1 MKHTSVK
8 LDTPIEFVNITKIN
22 PLISKCQI
30 KVCYVGEQPNRNKS
44 VITKEVAQN
53 LAQTL
58 PGAPIVGFY
67 NEAEGDFE
75 EHNRVIDI
83 SNGKFDIK
91 DTTRPY
97 GFVDISAKVWFQ
109 KFLDDGKNEHEYLMT
124 EGYIW
129 SDIYPESKR
138 IIEKGNNQSMELDD
152 KKMKAHWSKDENGMP
167 EFFIINEAIIKN
179 LCILGENCEPCFEG
193 ANITAPSIHFSYS
206 DEFNERL
213 FSMMKDLKGLLEGK
227 GGTKVFTRYNVEI
240 GDPIW
245 TSLYSY
251 VNSLDENAVIDGIYE
266 DSGLFAV
273 IKNNDKFT
281 RIDFSMENDV
291 FTPGEVTELT
301 EYTVAED
308 PQFDPAKVAEF
319 VENFAKKKDEKGQDN
334 KENNDNNKE
343 DTSEKDNKNPE
354 ETPANEPK
362 DNDDEEDKKKKKA
375 SYSLDEVVEYGLLKK
390 DFDELEAKYNN
401 LVADKENLEK
411 QIASLSEFKMTV
423 EREKKQD
430 MINSFYMLSDEDKKD
445 VISNID
451 TYSLDDIEA
460 KLSILCVRNKVSF
473 DTSKEEQNNPTV
485 YNLNNDV
492 NIEDSVP
499 AWIKAVQDVAKS
511 ME

>member
-97 GFVDISAKVWFQ
+97 GFVDIGAKVWFQ

-291 FTPGEVTELT
+291 FTPSEVTELT

-362 DNDDEEDKKKKKA
+362 DDDDEEDKKKKKA

-445 VISNID
+445 VIFNID

>member
-193 ANITAPSIHFSYS
+193 SNITAPTIHFSYS

-291 FTPGEVTELT
+291 FTPSEVTELT

-362 DNDDEEDKKKKKA
+362 DDDDEEDKKKKKA

>member
-97 GFVDISAKVWFQ
+97 GFVDIGAKVWFQ

-227 GGTKVFTRYNVEI
+227 GGTKVFTRYNLEI

-291 FTPGEVTELT
+291 FTPSEVTELT

-362 DNDDEEDKKKKKA
+362 DDDDEEDKKKKKA

>member
-291 FTPGEVTELT
+291 FTPSEVTELT

-362 DNDDEEDKKKKKA
+362 DDDDEEDKKKKKA

>member
-97 GFVDISAKVWFQ
+97 GFVDIGAKVWFQ

-240 GDPIW
+240 GDLIW

-291 FTPGEVTELT
+291 FTPSEVTELT

-362 DNDDEEDKKKKKA
+362 DDDDEEDKKKKKA

>member
-30 KVCYVGEQPNRNKS
+30 KVCYVGDTPNRNKS
-44 VITKEVAQN
+44 IITKEVAKD
-53 LAQTL
+53 LAQSL
-58 PGAPIVGFY
+58 PGSPIVGYY
-67 NEAEGDFE
+67 NEAKGDYE

-91 DTTRPY
+91 DTTFPY
-97 GFVDISAKVWFQ
+97 GFVDIGAKVWFQ

-129 SDIYPESKR
+129 TDIYPESKR
-138 IIEKGNNQSMELDD
+138 IVEKGNNQSMELDD
-152 KKMKAHWSKDENGMP
+152 KKIKAHWSKDENGMP
-167 EFFIINEAIIKN
+167 EFFIINEAIIKK
-179 LCILGENCEPCFEG
+179 LCILGEDCEPCFEG
-193 ANITAPSIHFSYS
+193 ANITAPTMHFSFS
-206 DEFNERL
+206 DKFNERL
-213 FSMMKDLKGLLEGK
+213 FSMMKDLKELLEGK

-251 VNSLDENAVIDGIYE
+251 VNSLGETAVIDGVYE
-266 DSGLFAV
+266 DNGLFAV
-273 IKNNDKFT
+273 IKNDNKFT

-301 EYTVAED
+301 DYTVAEE
-308 PQFDPAKVAEF
+308 PQFDPVKVAEF

-343 DTSEKDNKNPE
+343 NTSENDDKNTE
-354 ETPANEPK
+354 ETLVDEPE
-362 DNDDEEDKKKKKA
+362 DDYAEEKKKKKKT
-375 SYSLDEVVEYGLLKK
+375 SCSLDEAAKYGLLKK

-411 QIASLSEFKMTV
+411 QIASLSEFKMAV
-423 EREKKQD
+423 EREKKQE
-430 MINSFYMLSDEDKKD
+430 MINSFYMLSDDDKKD
-445 VISNID
+445 VVANID

-485 YNLNNDV
+485 YNLNNDI

>member
-1 MKHTSVK
+1 MPLCV
-8 LDTPIEFVNITKIN
+8 LD
-22 PLISKCQI
+22 LS
-30 KVCYVGEQPNRNKS
+30 
-44 VITKEVAQN
+44 KEVAQN

-97 GFVDISAKVWFQ
+97 GFVDIGAKVWFQ

-291 FTPGEVTELT
+291 FTPSEVTELT

-362 DNDDEEDKKKKKA
+362 DDDDEEDKKKKKA

>member
-97 GFVDISAKVWFQ
+97 GFVDIGAKVWFQ

-281 RIDFSMENDV
+281 RIDFSMENDI

-362 DNDDEEDKKKKKA
+362 DDDDEEDKKKKKA

>member
-1 MKHTSVK
+1 MRHTSVK
-8 LDTPIEFVNITKIN
+8 LDTPIEFVNVTKIN

-44 VITKEVAQN
+44 IITKEVAQD

-58 PGAPIVGFY
+58 PGAPIVGFF

-97 GFVDISAKVWFQ
+97 GFVDIGAKVWFQ

-152 KKMKAHWSKDENGMP
+152 KKMKARWSKDENGMP
-167 EFFIINEAIIKN
+167 EFFIINEAIIKK

-213 FSMMKDLKGLLEGK
+213 FSMMKDLKELLEGK

-266 DSGLFAV
+266 DNGLFAV
-273 IKNNDKFT
+273 IKSNDVFT
-281 RIDFSMENDV
+281 RMDFSMENDV

-301 EYTVAED
+301 DYTVAEE
-308 PQFDPAKVAEF
+308 PQFDPTQVAEF
-319 VENFAKKKDEKGQDN
+319 AENFAKKKDEKGQDN
-334 KENNDNNKE
+334 KENNDNNTE
-343 DTSEKDNKNPE
+343 DTSEEDNKDTE
-354 ETPANEPK
+354 DTPADEPE
-362 DNDDEEDKKKKKA
+362 DDEEEEKKKKKA
-375 SYSLDEVVEYGLLKK
+375 SYSLDDIVEYGLLKK
-390 DFDELEAKYNN
+390 DFDELETKYNN

-445 VISNID
+445 VVANID

-499 AWIKAVQDVAKS
+499 AWIKAVQDVAKT

>member
-97 GFVDISAKVWFQ
+97 GFVDIGAKVWFQ

-281 RIDFSMENDV
+281 HIDFSMENDV

-343 DTSEKDNKNPE
+343 DTSEKDNKDPE

-362 DNDDEEDKKKKKA
+362 DDDDEEDKKKKKA

>member
-97 GFVDISAKVWFQ
+97 GFVDIGAKVWFQ

-240 GDPIW
+240 GDPVW

-362 DNDDEEDKKKKKA
+362 DDDDEEDKKKKKA
-375 SYSLDEVVEYGLLKK
+375 SYSLNEVVEYGLLKK

>member
-97 GFVDISAKVWFQ
+97 GFVDIGAKVWFQ

-362 DNDDEEDKKKKKA
+362 DDDDEEDKKKKKA

>member
-97 GFVDISAKVWFQ
+97 GFVDIGAKVWFQ

-291 FTPGEVTELT
+291 FTPSEVTELT

-362 DNDDEEDKKKKKA
+362 DDDDEEDKKKKKA

>member
-97 GFVDISAKVWFQ
+97 GFVDIGAKVWFQ

-251 VNSLDENAVIDGIYE
+251 VNSLDEKAGIDGIYE

-291 FTPGEVTELT
+291 FTPSEVTELT

-362 DNDDEEDKKKKKA
+362 DDDDEEDKKKKKA